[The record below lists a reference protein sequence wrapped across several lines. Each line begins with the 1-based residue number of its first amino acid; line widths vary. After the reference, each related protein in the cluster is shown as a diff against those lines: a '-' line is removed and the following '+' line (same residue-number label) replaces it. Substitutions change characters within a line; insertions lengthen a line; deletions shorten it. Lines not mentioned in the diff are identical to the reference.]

1 MICKEG
7 GVNYVAE
14 MFFNESF
21 VKASEA
27 LKLNRYYTQID
38 DARLL
43 FRFGSWDNPKL
54 LISGDEE
61 FILTAYGIN
70 REVLLQSQVMQ
81 TIDRY
86 KSLGVEDITTIASFS
101 NISTSYAIGV
111 GTGFLIFF
119 RINEI
124 PAEIECNL

>member
-1 MICKEG
+1 
-7 GVNYVAE
+7 
-14 MFFNESF
+14 
-21 VKASEA
+21 
-27 LKLNRYYTQID
+27 
-38 DARLL
+38 
-43 FRFGSWDNPKL
+43 
-54 LISGDEE
+54 
-61 FILTAYGIN
+61 
-70 REVLLQSQVMQ
+70 MQ